1 MPAGRNGKSV
11 FGLFPEFGNGH
22 VGGIQ
27 ASGAIAWSAIDRST
41 KADLFLYSNNGNKNY
56 ARLNALWTALN
67 TKSNH
72 DIVLVWQIDLLKL
85 LPFLRHNGK
94 RVVLF
99 LHGIEAWKSHDW
111 LTRHASRKVDLF
123 LSNSNYTW
131 NRFISHNPTLRDA
144 THQTVGLG
152 IEGPISGNY
161 IQKPEPTALMIA
173 RLARAE
179 DYKGHREVINV
190 WPRVVQ
196 QHPGAKL
203 LIAGGG
209 DLLNDLKQIISAMG
223 MSAHVELLGEVSED
237 RKQELLTKSR
247 CLLMPSRNEGFGLVY
262 LEAMRLG
269 RPCLVSNID
278 AGREVVNPPE
288 AGLEVNPDDS
298 NDLCEGICKLMS
310 DGDGWNELSTR
321 ARRRYESAYTA
332 QHFQERLLSALFAA

>member
-1 MPAGRNGKSV
+1 MPAGKNGKSV

-22 VGGIQ
+22 LGGIQ

-41 KADLFLYSNNGNKNY
+41 NADLLLYSNNGNKNR
-56 ARLNALWTALN
+56 ARLKALWTALN
-67 TKSNH
+67 TKTNH
-72 DIVLVWQIDLLKL
+72 DVVLVWQIDLLKL
-85 LPFLRHNGK
+85 LPFLRHDGK

-131 NRFISHNPTLRDA
+131 NRFISHNPSLRDA
-144 THQTVGLG
+144 PHLTVGLG
-152 IEGPISGNY
+152 IEVAVNRSRVPDS
-161 IQKPEPTALMIA
+161 QPSALMIA

-190 WPRVVQ
+190 WPRVVE

-209 DLLNDLKQIISAMG
+209 DLLNDLKQTITATG
-223 MSAHVELLGEVSED
+223 MNAHVELLGEISEG
-237 RKQELLTKSR
+237 RKLELLTNAR

-288 AGLEVNPDDS
+288 AGLAVNPDDA
-298 NDLCEGICKLMS
+298 NDLWDGICRLMS
-310 DGDGWNELSTR
+310 DGDDWNELSIR
-321 ARRRYESAYTA
+321 ARRRYESGYTA
-332 QHFQERLLSALFAA
+332 QHFQERLLSALFAT